1 MRITK
6 LGHCCLVVEITPL
19 PAAPTTPPRGLGT
32 PPRAGGDGGTPL
44 VRGDKPVRIMT
55 DPGAWSTRQNEEKG
69 IDYIFITHEHQ
80 DHFNIESLKK
90 VLANN
95 PKAKVITN
103 KGVGSSLMWS
113 TFPTNFWNTEK
124 QGSLVEFMWKGTGRS
139 TP

>member
-19 PAAPTTPPRGLGT
+19 LSKPTVLHLLREN
-32 PPRAGGDGGTPL
+32 
-44 VRGDKPVRIMT
+44 KPVRIMT

-80 DHFNIESLKK
+80 DHFHIESLKK